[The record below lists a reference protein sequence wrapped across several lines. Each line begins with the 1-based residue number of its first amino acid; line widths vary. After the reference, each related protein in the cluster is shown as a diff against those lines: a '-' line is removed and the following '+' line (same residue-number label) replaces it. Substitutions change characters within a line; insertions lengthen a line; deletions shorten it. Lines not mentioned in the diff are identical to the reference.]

1 MQWRSLR
8 RALALVVAC
17 VSMAWGADGT
27 GVFFGRQPSAS
38 PFTDTFY
45 LGNAA
50 ASSATDV
57 NAFWAT
63 TRAFPGICTVAL
75 SLAAGPGVGEQW
87 DVSLDYD
94 ESALSTGS
102 TCHTSAA
109 IYENTGTIFSLSGTE
124 AYKSGTIDLSTV
136 NAGTGAAAGS
146 CLRIRATCVA
156 APCGTT
162 GSITG
167 SVSCVDT
174 NGSGIA
180 QWARAG
186 TLATSG
192 TTAGY
197 HAGTGSTT
205 STRGL
210 SPLPADVTE
219 ASVFFGVTT
228 GPGGGT
234 RTRTVEFRRNTGN
247 TPLAATETCINPAQS
262 SVSACTLTDTERSCT
277 AASSTTRNPAQGVCF
292 GLVQTGSASA
302 TDPVNERWTFGL
314 LTDLA
319 GGLAMFGGTSN
330 GTSVTVSSPVALGSA
345 TLGTGSEPVVTT
357 PLLPFNVDQ
366 AHGCAT
372 FVTDRPALTTDVQIA
387 YATTGLSSSQNCNDL
402 TYTST
407 TLCSITAG
415 NNSCCGSAALSPMA
429 AKGSCAYL
437 VLANGGTTDWGEVTW
452 SAILEEGPAATP
464 TPTATASPTP
474 TPTETATATATAT
487 PALTATPTETPTATA
502 TATATPTRTA
512 TPSPTATAT
521 PTPTVTTTPTP
532 TRTAT
537 PTPTTSP
544 TATPGPEGCNG
555 TDRPFKLHAP
565 RSKCPNTMPTDK
577 CVIARYDG
585 VGGNWYWEQI
595 QDCLARN
602 ATVTPTAILTATPT
616 ETATPTVTTTPTVQ
630 WTPVGAVAFVG
641 SDQQLTTDAEFT
653 YLPAI
658 NQLTLGASLLTGGE
672 PGGFVVNGDNGTA
685 NSAEFSLFANGGT
698 QEERDAYSDTETN
711 RTVIFRARGDASSL
725 QSVVPDDWL
734 AQTVWYGH
742 DGASFIE
749 ASRDTIIVASPT
761 AGAVF
766 ATRDFDF
773 YNGSVWTT
781 VLRLLGLTGDV
792 ALPQKPSCGAL
803 GTDSD
808 GVIGC
813 SGTFVPFVTPTL
825 AASPTPQW
833 TPEGAIFAVN
843 GAAQEPDETCLVDF
857 AGGILCRRTST
868 SDVNFTGIGEF
879 PGANFESYG
888 GGSVLKG
895 AQRARGTESVPLA
908 LANGDLIE
916 SWVVLGHDGTDFER
930 SAQMQVRVD
939 GAVSNDTVPMRW
951 DWFLSPTDD
960 TGLQL
965 SFSLRSN
972 GDVRLPLITSC
983 GNLGTDADGDAACQP
998 TFVPFVTPTVVL
1010 TATPYPTP
1018 TVVLTATPTA
1028 VGTPIPVQDNSGT
1041 AGTQPRFAAFD
1052 HEHGIYRIF
1061 TVPTSTTGAFLI
1073 KPSSVPGIGSMP
1085 LFSVERTTGDPIMA
1099 LYDRNSLD
1107 GTSRYIQ
1114 IRLDNGTTPAAAFSS
1129 SQKPFIIFNGIAGE
1143 PFHVV
1148 SGSVGEIY
1156 DSTVTFDDVDL
1167 EYGSMQSYVTI
1178 DPANTNRFYTTGFG
1192 SNILFQGSGGDTT
1205 LATDFAN
1212 GATFSGFTTLSETGT
1227 GVHRTAAGMQAQVLI
1242 GDDDGT
1248 TATAEYWGLW
1258 MREGGVP
1265 SCTYPAGTCVDMT
1278 HQGGMYLNDMTF
1290 APSTERYSIKSIGE
1304 TVHMEHRGPVYF
1316 GLATPTAT
1324 PTSTA
1329 ATATPTA
1336 TVSPTPSA
1344 TTTIFATSTATAA
1357 TPTGTPRVQR
1367 TPNPLEMTVVG
1378 DSLFW
1383 GNLFNLPQ
1391 TLIWVDGNTSTSTAG
1406 ATTAVR
1412 YAGGSVY
1419 NVFPQVVAKPMPRA
1433 GCMRRLICST
1443 NGAPWPGSYTIRFQR
1458 ITISDRNGGGTPNP
1472 ATCVLSGTNNPN
1484 ECVVDYGTSELC
1496 WDARDKLVL
1505 RVSPSGIAPASVNLN
1520 CVGEQVNW

>member
-63 TRAFPGICTVAL
+63 TRAFPGTCTVAL

-146 CLRIRATCVA
+146 CLRIRATCA
-156 APCGTT
+156 SAPCGTT

-319 GGLAMFGGTSN
+319 DGLAMFGGTSN
-330 GTSVTVSSPVALGSA
+330 GTSVTVSSPVELGSA

-387 YATTGLSSSQNCNDL
+387 YATTGLSSTQNCNDL

-452 SAILEEGPAATP
+452 SAILEEGAAAT
-464 TPTATASPTP
+464 PTP
-474 TPTETATATATAT
+474 TPTETATLT
-487 PALTATPTETPTATA
+487 PTPTLTATPTETATPTATP
-502 TATATPTRTA
+502 TVTATPTRTA
-512 TPSPTATAT
+512 TPTATATAT
-521 PTPTVTTTPTP
+521 PTATVTATPTP

-602 ATVTPTAILTATPT
+602 ATVTPTPTATLTGTPG
-616 ETATPTVTTTPTVQ
+616 TPTVTATPNACDALACVTPTPQ
-630 WTPVGAVAFVG
+630 WTPVGAVPFVG

-658 NQLTLGASLLTGGE
+658 NQLTLGPSSLTGGE
-672 PGGFVVNGDNGTA
+672 PGGFVVNGDSGAA

-711 RTVIFRARGDASSL
+711 RTIIFRARGDASSL
-725 QSVVPDDWL
+725 QSVAPDDAL

-868 SDVNFTGIGEF
+868 SDVNFSGIGEF

-998 TFVPFVTPTVVL
+998 TFAPFVTPTPQL
-1010 TATPYPTP
+1010 TAYAAPTSCP
-1018 TVVLTATPTA
+1018 TVASAVGFLGGLFRANPPECIATP
-1028 VGTPIPVQDNSGT
+1028 
-1041 AGTQPRFAAFD
+1041 QP
-1052 HEHGIYRIF
+1052 
-1061 TVPTSTTGAFLI
+1061 
-1073 KPSSVPGIGSMP
+1073 
-1085 LFSVERTTGDPIMA
+1085 
-1099 LYDRNSLD
+1099 
-1107 GTSRYIQ
+1107 
-1114 IRLDNGTTPAAAFSS
+1114 
-1129 SQKPFIIFNGIAGE
+1129 
-1143 PFHVV
+1143 
-1148 SGSVGEIY
+1148 
-1156 DSTVTFDDVDL
+1156 
-1167 EYGSMQSYVTI
+1167 
-1178 DPANTNRFYTTGFG
+1178 
-1192 SNILFQGSGGDTT
+1192 
-1205 LATDFAN
+1205 
-1212 GATFSGFTTLSETGT
+1212 
-1227 GVHRTAAGMQAQVLI
+1227 
-1242 GDDDGT
+1242 
-1248 TATAEYWGLW
+1248 TATATATVTA
-1258 MREGGVP
+1258 VP
-1265 SCTYPAGTCVDMT
+1265 
-1278 HQGGMYLNDMTF
+1278 
-1290 APSTERYSIKSIGE
+1290 
-1304 TVHMEHRGPVYF
+1304 
-1316 GLATPTAT
+1316 TPTAT
-1324 PTSTA
+1324 CHTEVDADGFFHVTCPAVFEPYVAYFGATPSSSPTPTGTATATGVATMTA
-1329 ATATPTA
+1329 ATATATPSVTA
-1336 TVSPTPSA
+1336 TPPAPSP
-1344 TTTIFATSTATAA
+1344 TSTARVVVNGQLWATDGISVGASDMGALNSRLRVLARPNQINTGTSNQVHSILNLGPEIGTSSTTYRSGLFTSATDVRDRKRYTGSIVGAGGLSAHFGDGDLATLVGVQSQTFLGSLLVGGTNSSGSVSTAIRGMQIDA
-1357 TPTGTPRVQR
+1357 SVNTFSPTFVPHLSAASCDGENFAGNITDLIAVFGTVGTRSSTSLTTNAYGAKIGCLGFNNISRCTAGTITNATMTQVGDWLSGPTYTNRPLGLHLVKQTATSAVSYKNDGRTVEAPDTAQAITAVGNTIAIDTTTHLLTADASYTLTSTPTLADGEDGQRVLILNVDTTDVITIQDQGT
-1367 TPNPLEMTVVG
+1367 LAG
-1378 DSLFW
+1378 S
-1383 GNLFNLPQ
+1383 NLRL
-1391 TLIWVDGNTSTSTAG
+1391 G
-1406 ATTAVR
+1406 ATTRALGPRDSIMLMYSSTIGDWVEV
-1412 YAGGSVY
+1412 AFT
-1419 NVFPQVVAKPMPRA
+1419 NV
-1433 GCMRRLICST
+1433 L
-1443 NGAPWPGSYTIRFQR
+1443 
-1458 ITISDRNGGGTPNP
+1458 
-1472 ATCVLSGTNNPN
+1472 
-1484 ECVVDYGTSELC
+1484 
-1496 WDARDKLVL
+1496 
-1505 RVSPSGIAPASVNLN
+1505 
-1520 CVGEQVNW
+1520 